1 MLAIW
6 VKLAHCMMPV
16 RFNCHKMNLLY
27 ATNAIKFFELF
38 TGIVAFLNY
47 RKLKGSFW
55 QYLPF
60 FLLVIFLMECVGY
73 FYTEIKDYKSNI
85 ILYKYVVTPFTF
97 YFYVYIFKNLLS
109 KKAQPFL
116 VIGGLV
122 FLLSLWAESTLLTSY
137 HTYFASLSL
146 SISNLFILICVLI
159 YYTELV
165 NSDELIEFHR
175 SFSFWFSTGILIF
188 YLGCLPY
195 FGLYNMLAEKH
206 FKTIFIPYT
215 WVFVALNYCMYLLF
229 SIGLLWSKKK

>member
-122 FLLSLWAESTLLTSY
+122 FLLT
-137 HTYFASLSL
+137 
-146 SISNLFILICVLI
+146 
-159 YYTELV
+159 
-165 NSDELIEFHR
+165 
-175 SFSFWFSTGILIF
+175 
-188 YLGCLPY
+188 
-195 FGLYNMLAEKH
+195 
-206 FKTIFIPYT
+206 
-215 WVFVALNYCMYLLF
+215 
-229 SIGLLWSKKK
+229 